1 LSKHQTV
8 FSTPQGLPPSRGVH
22 DHAIPL
28 VPGSLPP
35 NIRPYRHPFAQ
46 KNEIEKMVQELLTAG
61 VIRPSTSPY
70 SSPVIMVLK
79 KEGSWRMCPDFRAL
93 NKLTIK
99 DKFPIPVIDDLLDEL
114 SGAQFF
120 TKLDLRSGYHQIRM
134 KESDIPKTAFRT
146 HEGHYEFLVMPFGLC
161 NAPSTFQSLMNHVFR
176 PFLRHF
182 VLVFFDDILIY
193 SKTWKDHLTHV
204 DQVLSLLA
212 QHQLFLKQSKCA
224 FGASEVE
231 YLGHLVGKDGVRV
244 DPKKIEAMQDWP
256 HPKTLKSL
264 RGFLG
269 LTGYYRKF
277 VKNYGKIAAPL
288 TALLKKNSFTWTPAA
303 DQAFQTL
310 KMAMCTTPVLAL
322 PDFTKTFVLEC
333 DASGKGIGV
342 VLMQE
347 GRPLAFTSKQLS
359 EKNLGK
365 PIYEKEMLAILH
377 AVELWRPYLL
387 GQRFQIKTDHQ
398 SLKYFLEQRIS
409 SQEQQKWVTKL
420 FGYDYEII
428 YKKGKDNVVAD
439 ALSRKYE
446 DEGSLFS
453 LSFIVPDW
461 LQAVHQEWL
470 QDPKSSHL
478 IQQLKNKAQAPPGYS
493 WLQDELRYKG
503 RLYLSKQSKLKSTV
517 LSELHATPTA
527 GHSGFTKTY
536 DRVKRSFFWDGMKQD
551 IRKFVAE
558 CEVCQRNK
566 GETVKSSGTLQ
577 PLPIPP
583 DIWKDIS
590 MDFITGLPKSG
601 NKSVIMVVVDR
612 LSKYAHFCA
621 LPHPF
626 TASTVAQIFMD

>member
-1 LSKHQTV
+1 
-8 FSTPQGLPPSRGVH
+8 
-22 DHAIPL
+22 
-28 VPGSLPP
+28 
-35 NIRPYRHPFAQ
+35 
-46 KNEIEKMVQELLTAG
+46 
-61 VIRPSTSPY
+61 
-70 SSPVIMVLK
+70 
-79 KEGSWRMCPDFRAL
+79 
-93 NKLTIK
+93 
-99 DKFPIPVIDDLLDEL
+99 
-114 SGAQFF
+114 
-120 TKLDLRSGYHQIRM
+120 
-134 KESDIPKTAFRT
+134 
-146 HEGHYEFLVMPFGLC
+146 
-161 NAPSTFQSLMNHVFR
+161 
-176 PFLRHF
+176 
-182 VLVFFDDILIY
+182 
-193 SKTWKDHLTHV
+193 
-204 DQVLSLLA
+204 
-212 QHQLFLKQSKCA
+212 
-224 FGASEVE
+224 
-231 YLGHLVGKDGVRV
+231 
-244 DPKKIEAMQDWP
+244 
-256 HPKTLKSL
+256 
-264 RGFLG
+264 
-269 LTGYYRKF
+269 
-277 VKNYGKIAAPL
+277 
-288 TALLKKNSFTWTPAA
+288 
-303 DQAFQTL
+303 
-310 KMAMCTTPVLAL
+310 
-322 PDFTKTFVLEC
+322 
-333 DASGKGIGV
+333 
-342 VLMQE
+342 
-347 GRPLAFTSKQLS
+347 LAFTSKQLS

-420 FGYDYEII
+420 FVYDYEII

-478 IQQLKNKAQAPPGYS
+478 IQQLKNKAPAPPGYS

-517 LSELHATPTA
+517 LSELHATPTV

-551 IRKFVAE
+551 IRQFVAE

-566 GETVKSSGTLQ
+566 GETVKSPGTLQ

-626 TASTVAQIFMD
+626 TASTVAQIFMDQVFKLHGMPKSIVSDRDPTFTSNFWQELFKLQGTQLHLSSAYHPQTDGQTEVVNKCLETYLRCFASEKQHQWAQWLPLAEWWYNTTYHTATRMTPFEAVYGQKPPSVLSYLPGTSKVQAVDHTLTV